1 MDLSDALWRKA
12 SRSTA
17 EGDNCVEVADSPN
30 MVALRDSKDPSGP
43 MLLMS
48 RNEFLHLTEE
58 LRKL

>member
-17 EGDNCVEVADSPN
+17 EGDNCVEVADSPSI
-30 MVALRDSKDPSGP
+30 VALRDSKDPSGP

-48 RNEFLHLTEE
+48 RKEFLHLTE
-58 LRKL
+58 KLKRL